1 MKSFTAVAIVLAI
14 LVPDALTMR
23 TQASPIGKIIQML
36 EDLEAKILS
45 EGKVAEREYQEYLAW
60 CREQGTHLEALV
72 KKEKMQVEQLKATIE
87 KKTSSV
93 SLSMTQ
99 IEQSIASVTTSQK
112 ELDEAQQIRNHEA
125 ADFAAEERSLL
136 ETVDTVKRAIAILER
151 EKAKHGASML
161 QADLKR
167 AGSIAE
173 ALIIMVDA
181 SVLSIADGAALAALV
196 QSSQASADADS
207 DSDSDSDSDE
217 ELGEPD
223 AAVYTFQG
231 GGVIEAMEKLL
242 EKARGHL
249 SKLRMKEHDAIHAF
263 ELLNA
268 SITKEISIE
277 TKAIANTKTHKYES
291 TPDKETAAGD
301 LSVTDTSLSEDMKMF
316 LEIRTECMQRA
327 AHYDA
332 AVKSRAEELE
342 AVRTAKRII
351 DEKTGGAESATYS
364 LNQVSFVQ
372 FASSSSGQGSEVV
385 RFVQDLGL
393 KQHSPLLAQLASRI
407 SSAIRLGGGEAD
419 VFAKVKGFIRD
430 IIAKLEAEAD
440 KDAIKNAW
448 CKKEIAENTAKE
460 EDTSTN
466 IERLK
471 AKLGKMKSSYIQLK
485 EEIAELQSDLAE
497 LSKLQAEIDQ
507 IRMKEKATFKATK
520 ADLEEGIEGI
530 GMALKVLR
538 DYYNYADS
546 GASHGAGAGIIS
558 LLEVA
563 ESDFRKALA
572 DAKQEEAAAQK
583 AYDDQTVENQKA
595 KSLKGQQLKQKTKES
610 TELDKSISEFESDL
624 ETAETELQAI
634 LDALAKID
642 DMCIAKVEPF
652 EERQRRREAE
662 IAGLQEAL
670 EILQNEAAL
679 VQTHEKRTRRAL
691 RGEVHIAAE

>member
-316 LEIRTECMQRA
+316 LKIRMECMQHA
-327 AHYDA
+327 ADYDA

-351 DEKTGGAESATYS
+351 EEKTGGAESATYS
-364 LNQVSFVQ
+364 FMQL
-372 FASSSSGQGSEVV
+372 ASSSSGQGLEVV
-385 RFVQDLGL
+385 HFVQDLSR

-407 SSAIRLGGGEAD
+407 SSAIRLGDGEAD
-419 VFAKVKGFIRD
+419 VFAKVKGLIRD
-430 IIAKLEAEAD
+430 LIAKLEAEAD

-471 AKLGKMKSSYIQLK
+471 AKLGKMKSSYVQLK

-497 LSKLQAEIDQ
+497 LAKSQAELDQ
-507 IRMKEKATFKATK
+507 IRMEEKATFKANE

-538 DYYNYADS
+538 DYYNNADS

-572 DAKQEEAAAQK
+572 DAKQEEAAAQRT
-583 AYDDQTVENQKA
+583 YDDQTVENTKA
-595 KSLKGQQLKQKTKES
+595 KSMKGQELKQKTTES
-610 TELDKSISEFESDL
+610 TELDKSIAEFESDL
-624 ETAETELQAI
+624 ETAESELQAI